1 MSASDRTEGYSR
13 ISILVHWL
21 TAIFVVILFITHEGE
36 RGDLAYAIHVGGGA
50 LVGLFLLWRVG
61 YRMKRGMTRA
71 PDQSPALNVVS
82 AIVLWGLLLTIFVV
96 TLSGYFLPWADGV
109 SLNIFGTLAV
119 PSPMSAN
126 PPLLEFME
134 TVHEISGHL
143 IPILLGLH
151 ILGAAKHLIIDRD
164 TVVRRMLKA
173 LPGGR

>member
-1 MSASDRTEGYSR
+1 MSPSDRTEGYSR
-13 ISILVHWL
+13 TSIAVHWL

-36 RGDLAYAIHVGGGA
+36 RGDLAYAVHVGGGA

-71 PDQSPALNVVS
+71 PAQSRLFNALS
-82 AIVLWGLLLTIFVV
+82 AVVLWGLLLTIFVV
-96 TLSGYFLPWADGV
+96 TLSGYFLPWAEGV
-109 SLNIFGTLAV
+109 SLDIFGQLAL

-126 PPLLEFME
+126 PLLLEFME
-134 TVHEISGHL
+134 TLHETSGHL
-143 IPILLGLH
+143 LPILLGLH

-164 TVVRRMLKA
+164 TVVSRMLKA